1 MTSVMGRNRLWVR
14 LPRSALAAFFFLSFG
29 LGGLVL
35 GVVLFPLLLLLGLGR
50 RSGRARRAL
59 VRFCYRLFV
68 GAARVTGLFRVVAS
82 PEDRKR
88 LASLHGC
95 VVVANHTTLIDVVI
109 LLAILPDATAVAKAA
124 AGRNFFYSRIV
135 NGAFIVNNDPVGVL
149 DAAKR
154 LLSDGVNIVVFPE
167 GTRTP
172 PDAQERKLRRG
183 AAQIA
188 LHAGTPVHCVRIAS
202 DPQVLAKGQPWWDV
216 ADRVI
221 TFSLSDMGELT
232 AENSSGEVF
241 HSAAVTLTE
250 RIREKLF
257 RHKQNVGFRID

>member
-1 MTSVMGRNRLWVR
+1 MTSVTGRDRLWVR

-35 GVVLFPLLLLLGLGR
+35 GVVLFPLLLLLGSGR
-50 RSGRARRAL
+50 RSGRARRML

-68 GAARVTGLFRVVAS
+68 GAARVTGLFRVAVS
-82 PEDRKR
+82 PEDRRR

-135 NGAFIVNNDPVGVL
+135 NGAFIVNDDPAGVL

-154 LLSDGVNIVVFPE
+154 LLSDGVNIVIFPE

-172 PDAQERKLRRG
+172 PETRGRKLRRG
-183 AAQIA
+183 AAQMA
-188 LHAGTPVHCVRIAS
+188 LHAGAPVHCVRITS

-221 TFSLSDMGELT
+221 TFSLSDIGCLS
-232 AENSSGEVF
+232 AEKSSDEVF
-241 HSAAVTLTE
+241 HPAAVTLTE

-257 RHKQNVGFRID
+257 P

>member
-1 MTSVMGRNRLWVR
+1 MAGRNRLWAR

-29 LGGLVL
+29 LGGLLL
-35 GVVLFPLLLLLGLGR
+35 GVVLFPLLRLLGPGR

-68 GAARVTGLFRVVAS
+68 GTARVTGLFRVVAS

-95 VVVANHTTLIDVVI
+95 VVVANHTTLIDVVV

-135 NGAFIVNNDPVGVL
+135 NSAFIVNDDPVGVL
-149 DAAKR
+149 DTAKR
-154 LLSDGVNIVVFPE
+154 LLSDGVNILVFPE

-172 PDAQERKLRRG
+172 PDALERRLRRG

-188 LHAGTPVHCVRIAS
+188 LHAGSPIHCVRIES
-202 DPQVLAKGQPWWDV
+202 SPQVLAKGQPWWDV

-221 TFSLSDMGELT
+221 TFSLSDMGELS
-232 AENSSGEVF
+232 AERPSSEVF

-250 RIREKLF
+250 RISAKLF
-257 RHKQNVGFRID
+257 R